1 MHISLVFV
9 LTNSVCL
16 AFSVIIALNNLNADG
31 VSYRYSNLISLE
43 CANELDKYIP
53 VSALHI

>member
-16 AFSVIIALNNLNADG
+16 PYSVIIALNNLNSDG
-31 VSYRYSNLISLE
+31 VFYRYNLISLE
-43 CANELDKYIP
+43 CANELDKYIA
-53 VSALHI
+53 VSALRI